1 MPDRCQDDSSGKG
14 RPEAGRR
21 TRSTVGRSEDRYDPQ
36 HIESLLPELREAVIK
51 KCDTARALHPFA
63 SYTDNLQKVVLHFE
77 HFYCNTAVR
86 FAARLDACIRS
97 TVPRMAA
104 SGSCEATMLC
114 PGIEFRRDVRPPVIQ
129 GIAMVS
135 PVVTPIACSCP
146 LLNETL

>member
-36 HIESLLPELREAVIK
+36 HIESFLPELREAVIK

-77 HFYCNTAVR
+77 HFYCNTGGSFCGPSGCLHQVYGSSHGR
-86 FAARLDACIRS
+86 FRLMRS
-97 TVPRMAA
+97 YYA
-104 SGSCEATMLC
+104 L
-114 PGIEFRRDVRPPVIQ
+114 PGD
-129 GIAMVS
+129 
-135 PVVTPIACSCP
+135 
-146 LLNETL
+146 